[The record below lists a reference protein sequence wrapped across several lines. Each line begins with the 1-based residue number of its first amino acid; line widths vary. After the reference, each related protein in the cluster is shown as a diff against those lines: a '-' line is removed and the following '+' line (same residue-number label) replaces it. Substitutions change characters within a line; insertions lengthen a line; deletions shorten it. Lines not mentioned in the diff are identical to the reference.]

1 MVGRDPGAGP
11 GTFRT
16 RQFCG
21 TVAVDAPMSAEG
33 REEAEPPTVTIELT
47 D

>member
-1 MVGRDPGAGP
+1 VWPAAGR

-16 RQFCG
+16 SQFCG
-21 TVAVDAPMSAEG
+21 TVSDGTPMSAEG

>member
-1 MVGRDPGAGP
+1 MVGRDPVPAR

-21 TVAVDAPMSAEG
+21 TVGVDAPMSAEG
-33 REEAEPPTVTIELT
+33 REEAEPPTEKTELT